1 MQRVAQFLGGILL
14 GFVMLI
20 GVFTTLFEN
29 VNDLSKWSE
38 LTKNLAQINVTIAL
52 GYAALVAGIA
62 SALKHAG
69 QFAIHKG
76 RLYGMIKA
84 FVYFITMSLW
94 LYFWSF
100 SKTLAWLN
108 VIPFLGAIWTFAFLS
123 KQFLTVLREM
133 LNVEE

>member
-1 MQRVAQFLGGILL
+1 MQKLAQFSGGILL
-14 GFVMLI
+14 GFVMLT
-20 GVFTTLFEN
+20 GVIYTLFEN
-29 VNDLSKWSE
+29 VNDLSRWSE

-62 SALKHAG
+62 AALKHAG
-69 QFAIHKG
+69 QFAQHKG

-84 FVYFITMSLW
+84 FVYFITMNLW

-108 VIPFLGAIWTFAFLS
+108 LIPFLGAIGTFAFLS
-123 KQFLTVLREM
+123 KQFLIVVREM
-133 LNVEE
+133 LNVED